1 VTATQPAYQPG
12 VCNIGPAEIRARRL
26 SGVFGTAATLG
37 LFAALVIFRAD
48 PAWRLVLFVPAAGAA
63 AGFLQA
69 AMHFCAN
76 YGWRGVFNFGDE
88 LRDTTSVAERAAAA
102 ADRRAALR
110 IALLSAGVGALVA
123 AGAALLPI

>member
-1 VTATQPAYQPG
+1 MTATKPAYQPG

-26 SGVFGTAATLG
+26 SGVVGTVATLG
-37 LFAALVIFRAD
+37 LFVALVILRAA
-48 PAWRLVLFVPAAGAA
+48 PAWRLVLFVPTAVAA

-76 YGWRGVFNFGDE
+76 YGWRGVFNFGNE
-88 LRDTTSVAERAAAA
+88 LRDVTDVASRQAAA

-110 IALLSAGVGALVA
+110 IGGLSAVIGAVVGM
-123 AGAALLPI
+123 GAMLLPI